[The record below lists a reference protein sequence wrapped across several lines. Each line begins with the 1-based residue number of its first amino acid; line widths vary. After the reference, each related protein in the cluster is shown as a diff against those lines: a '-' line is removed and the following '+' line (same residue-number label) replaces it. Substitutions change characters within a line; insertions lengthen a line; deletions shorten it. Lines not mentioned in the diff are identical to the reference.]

1 MDIEE
6 KLNNIEKLL
15 IEITK
20 KLNINTEKKPVNL
33 IEKYG
38 LKPLSFYEN

>member
-20 KLNINTEKKPVNL
+20 KLNIEKKPVNL